1 MNFPNRFQTG
11 LKLVLNRLK
20 LVLNRFETG
29 FLDSKYM
36 FEVLT
41 RQPVLCDNKQTLNLF
56 LEGDQTRVHHVRGR
70 INNITHFGPY
80 RKITANANAN
90 EDAKT

>member
-11 LKLVLNRLK
+11 LNPPLNRLK

-56 LEGDQTRVHHVRGR
+56 LEGEQTRA
-70 INNITHFGPY
+70 NPNITNFGPY